1 MQFRYQPILGLVAVL
16 LVAQSST
23 AYADDPLE
31 TDPQPYHCEDSTV
44 TEAGT
49 YFKDDPNGGFYAIF
63 QSTLGVQNF
72 PKAHASVVDRSAGQN
87 SPLAKQK
94 VGDKVQVCL
103 LHTPTKS
110 PYCDPNK
117 DERGRVYRIYNY
129 RLRSA
134 YQGWNGNH
142 GCGGA

>member
-23 AYADDPLE
+23 AYADDPME
-31 TDPQPYHCEDSTV
+31 TNPQPYRCEDSTI
-44 TEAGT
+44 TEVGT
-49 YFKDDPNGGFYAIF
+49 YFKDDPKSGFYAIF

-72 PKAHASVVDRSAGQN
+72 PNTHASVVDRSARQD
-87 SPLAKQK
+87 SPIAKQQ
-94 VGDKVQVCL
+94 VGDKVQICL
-103 LHTPTKS
+103 LYTPTKS
-110 PYCDPNK
+110 SDCDPNK
-117 DERGRVYRIYNY
+117 DRRGRIYRIYNY

-134 YQGWNGNH
+134 YQGWNANH